1 MSLFTD
7 HPIARWAAPA
17 AACAVIGVVALTAN
31 HVAGADP
38 GLPPRSA
45 AQLLVDVQQANL
57 KGLSGTVVQT
67 ANLGLPQISLG
78 GSTEGGSSSLSS
90 LVSGTHTWRVW
101 LAGPQQ
107 QRLALVGS
115 LGESDVIRNGRDL
128 WVWSSKD
135 KTATHTT
142 LPAEAATPP
151 AKTPT
156 PEQLPRTPQEA
167 AQLALAAVEPTTS
180 VATSGASVV
189 AGQQAYDLVLKPK
202 DSASLVASVRI
213 SLDAVHHVPLRVQV
227 FSTKTASPVFQV
239 GFTQVDFGKP
249 DARQFA
255 FNPPPGTKV
264 SQSTLGGDRAA
275 SGASGAEGAAGAAG
289 AKPGSAPDGSQPKV
303 VGTGWTAVAV
313 ARLPQPSA
321 DPAKPGGGQG
331 SAADIAGQLQR
342 VLSLLPKASGA
353 WGSGRVL
360 QGTLFTVVVTDDGR
374 VAVGAVAPDRVYA
387 ALAAK

>member
-1 MSLFTD
+1 MSLFTE
-7 HPIARWAAPA
+7 HPAARWAAPA
-17 AACAVIGVVALTAN
+17 GALAVIGAVALTAN
-31 HVAGADP
+31 HVASADP
-38 GLPPRSA
+38 SLPPRSA

-67 ANLGLPQISLG
+67 SNLGLPDINLG
-78 GSTEGGSSSLSS
+78 GSTQGGSSSLTS

-142 LPAEAATPP
+142 LPAEGAKSP
-151 AKTPT
+151 AGAKPAPT
-156 PEQLPRTPQEA
+156 PDHLPKTPQEA
-167 AQLALAAVEPTTS
+167 AQLALSAIEPTTS

-202 DSASLVASVRI
+202 DTASLVASVRI

-227 FSTKTASPVFQV
+227 FSTKTANPAFEV
-239 GFTQVDFGKP
+239 GFTHVDFAKP
-249 DARQFA
+249 AARQFA

-264 SQSTLGGDRAA
+264 TPSTLGSDAGKAA
-275 SGASGAEGAAGAAG
+275 ATKPSAPGSAPAG
-289 AKPGSAPDGSQPKV
+289 AKPKL
-303 VGTGWTAVAV
+303 VGTGWTTVV
-313 ARLPQPSA
+313 VSRLPDASTAGSQAS
-321 DPAKPGGGQG
+321 QG
-331 SAADIAGQLQR
+331 DLAGQLQR
-342 VLSLLPKASGA
+342 VLSLLPKASGS
-353 WGSGRVL
+353 WGTGHVL

-374 VAVGAVAPDRVYA
+374 VAVGAVAPERVYA